1 MVFFLLKITDEAAA
15 DMYMKLNPRVK
26 DTGKVRYLEALKSV
40 FEFLGLAEGEKITIE
55 ESVKRARSYIT
66 NPEFIKR
73 TKVLFSAVFENLDVD
88 KNGFL
93 SPQEW
98 EAYMASL
105 KFTDPSKGK
114 EIFDFMDLNK
124 DGQLSHEEFVETD
137 VF

>member
-1 MVFFLLKITDEAAA
+1 M
-15 DMYMKLNPRVK
+15 
-26 DTGKVRYLEALKSV
+26 
-40 FEFLGLAEGEKITIE
+40 
-55 ESVKRARSYIT
+55 
-66 NPEFIKR
+66 
-73 TKVLFSAVFENLDVD
+73 LFSAVFENLDVD

-124 DGQLSHEEFVETD
+124 DGQLSHEEFVEMS
-137 VF
+137 FEYWYSGENKLGSAKMFGNQ